1 MTNMRGTIWNWIQN
15 HTSKKKKKKEEDS
28 QSVDWK
34 ALASFQ
40 TANIRIYTP
49 RQQQVMGKLFFDHF
63 LSQSSSL
70 IFPLGKRLVLIL
82 IVLYSWQ
89 LW

>member
-1 MTNMRGTIWNWIQN
+1 MHKHRWQIWEEQFETEYTIT
-15 HTSKKKKKKEEDS
+15 HLKKNS

-34 ALASFQ
+34 AVASFQ

-49 RQQQVMGKLFFDHF
+49 SQQQVMGKLFFDHF

-82 IVLYSWQ
+82 IVLYSQQ